1 MIKKILISV
10 LAFLLTIFPHS
21 NNLLGQ
27 YQTLQFIGVKN
38 INNIIVN
45 AINEKDVDAIY
56 DLFCPYYKDNVDEL
70 HEKISEF
77 IDSIDGKIVDFY
89 SSGSSEGSYSN
100 KGYSYHRKA
109 WEIYIRTDT
118 YDGSVEGKK
127 YNYSIPLSWYISN
140 TKDPDM
146 VGMTYLSL
154 FDKINFNEEG
164 IYIIY
169 YA

>member
-21 NNLLGQ
+21 NNILGQ

-77 IDSIDGKIVDFY
+77 IDSIDGEIVEFY
-89 SSGSSEGSYSN
+89 STGISEGSYSN

-109 WEIYIRTDT
+109 WAIYLKTDT
-118 YDGSVEGKK
+118 YNEPVEDKK
-127 YNYSIPLSWYISN
+127 YNYLVSIGWYISN
-140 TKDPDM
+140 TKDPER
-146 VGMTYLSL
+146 VGMNSMGLYDYVNFTGDSL
-154 FDKINFNEEG
+154 YDISCV
-164 IYIIY
+164 
-169 YA
+169 

>member
-89 SSGSSEGSYSN
+89 STGTSEGSYSN
-100 KGYSYHRKA
+100 KGYSYNEPVA
-109 WEIYIRTDT
+109 DIE
-118 YDGSVEGKK
+118 
-127 YNYSIPLSWYISN
+127 YNYSINIGWYISD
-140 TKDPDM
+140 TKEPER
-146 VGMTYLSL
+146 VGMNFINL
-154 FDKINFNEEG
+154 FDKVNYTGDSLYEI
-164 IYIIY
+164 
-169 YA
+169 

>member
-77 IDSIDGKIVDFY
+77 IDSIDGEIVEFY
-89 SSGSSEGSYSN
+89 STGTSEVSYSN
-100 KGYSYHRKA
+100 KGYSYHRKT
-109 WEIYIRTDT
+109 WRICIKTDT
-118 YDGSVEGKK
+118 YNEPVADIE
-127 YNYSIPLSWYISN
+127 YNYSINIGWYISD
-140 TKDPDM
+140 TKEPER
-146 VGMTYLSL
+146 VGMNFINL
-154 FDKINFNEEG
+154 FDKVNYTGDSLYDISCV
-164 IYIIY
+164 
-169 YA
+169 

>member
-77 IDSIDGKIVDFY
+77 IDNIDGKIVDFY

-118 YDGSVEGKK
+118 YDESVEGEK

-140 TKDPDM
+140 TKDPDL

-154 FDKINFNEEG
+154 FDEVDFTGESIYKIS
-164 IYIIY
+164 YT
-169 YA
+169 